1 MVIHLRSVHV
11 KVVARVNAKRT
22 WDVPSY
28 FVSPGQSHVILS
40 FSYLLPH
47 IATICSYLF
56 WYTTLRDEV
65 AMLTPLLLS
74 FHTDSA
80 VAVAIGQLFGS
91 FRVANTA
98 EAVTGEMSCIIHA
111 KIRWRCS
118 HERKILN
125 VKVHGNS
132 RVNYAHGVGNMV
144 IWIYLGVPRI
154 WVPPNHLELN
164 HFRYVSIEIH
174 GFRVPPF
181 WKTSISS

>member
-1 MVIHLRSVHV
+1 MPMVIHLRSVHV
-11 KVVARVNAKRT
+11 EVVARVNAKRT

-28 FVSPGQSHVILS
+28 FVSPRQSHVILS

-65 AMLTPLLLS
+65 AMLTPP
-74 FHTDSA
+74 DSA

-91 FRVANTA
+91 FRVVKTA
-98 EAVTGEMSCIIHA
+98 EAVTREMSCIIHA

-118 HERKILN
+118 HD
-125 VKVHGNS
+125 KVHGNS
-132 RVNYAHGVGNMV
+132 RLNYAHGVGNMV
-144 IWIYLGVPRI
+144 IWGGPRI
-154 WVPPNHLELN
+154 WVPPNYLELN
-164 HFRYVSIEIH
+164 HFRYVSIEIL
-174 GFRVPPF
+174 GFRVPPV